1 MTMSDQPIPTPGPDA
16 VMVRAATANDA
27 PRLADF
33 NCHLAV
39 ESEDRILDAAT
50 VESGAR
56 AILADP
62 ARGQYWL
69 AVAGGEPVGCCLV
82 TTEWSDW
89 TAGRYWW
96 LQSVY
101 VEPAWRGR
109 KVFGALWRRVL
120 AAAREAGDVTAIRLY
135 VEAENHSGR
144 AVYERIGMH
153 QTPYLVYELAL
164 DDAAA
169 GPPGAP

>member
-1 MTMSDQPIPTPGPDA
+1 MTDHPTTTPGADT
-16 VMVRAATANDA
+16 VTVRPATPEDA

-33 NCHLAV
+33 NCRLAL
-39 ESEDRILDAAT
+39 ESEDRTLDAAM
-50 VESGAR
+50 VETGAR
-56 AILADP
+56 SILADP

-69 AVAGGEPVGCCLV
+69 GIGDGEPVGCCLV

-120 AAAREAGDVTAIRLY
+120 AAARAAGDVTAIRLY
-135 VEAENHSGR
+135 VEAENRDGR

-153 QTPYLVYELAL
+153 PTPYLVYELPL
-164 DDAAA
+164 E
-169 GPPGAP
+169 GP